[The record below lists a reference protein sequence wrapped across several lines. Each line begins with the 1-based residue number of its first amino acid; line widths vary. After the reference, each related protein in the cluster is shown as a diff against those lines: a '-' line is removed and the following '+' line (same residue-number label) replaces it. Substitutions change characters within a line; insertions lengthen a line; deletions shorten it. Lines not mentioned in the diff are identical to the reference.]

1 MAANPFDR
9 FDAPQANPFDQFDAA
24 PAQAAVA
31 TPQQP
36 GFLTQLGRSAA
47 SLADVTVGGVLP
59 AVVQQVGYPL
69 ARLGRSPE
77 QAQAATAR
85 LVNAVE
91 SPVGK
96 AFGVT
101 ETPEYQQEAGRQVLD
116 FIGQNFQKGAKW
128 IAGKTGL
135 PQSDIENYLG
145 TATLAAPKA
154 APTVAR
160 AIRDVTAPQIE
171 KAVIGAKM
179 PFEARAQAKRE
190 RLSQE
195 DYARG
200 PQIDAAADAQR
211 LGIVLNPTDIQSTA
225 GTRLTSM
232 AAGARAPAALAEAN
246 KNQVRKVALKELDLP
261 LTAQLNGDT
270 AFNQARAQVAAP
282 YEQVKKLPIQQADDA
297 MVQRLEALRA
307 DLEVIGAKEY
317 APAISKIVD
326 DAIAKT
332 QTGLTGEQLLKN
344 ISVLRERARKTYNNK
359 SATTE
364 ALDIADTNLK
374 VATEL
379 ESMIDNSIFNP
390 KLLGEFRDARQKMA
404 KTYAYQ
410 GATDFNT
417 GMVDVGKLARIT
429 SKDNA
434 LTGDIASLGK
444 IAGNFPD
451 VFSSQPTPG
460 FFTAPRLSRSGP
472 GGAAGALIGSQFGL
486 TGSILGGVLGGAAA
500 EGLGAV
506 AARRVASPSYQAGL
520 NLRDARIPVNQLAAS
535 MQPIPQ
541 NRAIVPY
548 EAPVEVLGPGEGPY
562 RPNFVMQPNQYGPR
576 VTTPGFAPGPAQLPA
591 PSAQGTLNMLRAEDA
606 RRGQMSRTLGQ
617 QAEQQT
623 AAAEAAARQP
633 ARGGVELMFDA
644 AGNLVEAPKTGAGGV
659 IGAPSALESAVS
671 KIAGQMSFETKNQ
684 YRTTQIGSNL
694 DRSPILE
701 TRPTKRLNLTP
712 EEAKQYVLPTRQAQA
727 FNMTAEEKIAWSKA
741 KADLAEVAPGFKT
754 LSDKEIASKL
764 QDRAWLQETIDK
776 VKQKAKMQDEILAR
790 SNDLRARQLA
800 MKEREKLQGDLE
812 LLEERF
818 RKARPTST
826 GGQGPKTREFQRKK
840 LNMLSDQDVVNEL
853 LNR

>member
-1 MAANPFDR
+1 MAANPFAE
-9 FDAPQANPFDQFDAA
+9 FAAPAAANPFAQFTAPPDAA
-24 PAQAAVA
+24 PVQSEIPAAR
-31 TPQQP
+31 QP

-47 SLADVTVGGVLP
+47 SLADVTVGGVIP
-59 AVVQQVGYPL
+59 AVVQQVGYGL
-69 ARLGRSPE
+69 ARLNRSPE

-85 LVNAVE
+85 LVGAVE
-91 SPVGK
+91 SPFGR

-101 ETPEYQQEAGRQVLD
+101 ETPEYQQEAGRQLID

-128 IAGKTGL
+128 IAEKTGL
-135 PQSDIENYLG
+135 PQSDVENYLG
-145 TATLAAPKA
+145 TASVAAPAAVKPVVSTVKKTA
-154 APTVAR
+154 APV
-160 AIRDVTAPQIE
+160 IE
-171 KAVIGAKM
+171 RAVIGAKM
-179 PFEARAQAKRE
+179 PFEGRAQAKRE
-190 RLSQE
+190 RQSLE

-211 LGIVLNPTDIQSTA
+211 LGIVLNPTDIQSTV
-225 GTRLTSM
+225 GTRLTAM
-232 AAGARAPAALAEAN
+232 AAGPRAPEALANAN
-246 KNQVRKVALKELDLP
+246 KNQVRNVALGDMDLP
-261 LTAQLNGDT
+261 LTTQLNSPK
-270 AFNQARAQVAAP
+270 AFQQARTQVAAP

-307 DLEVIGAKEY
+307 DLDVIGAKEY

-379 ESMIDNSIFNP
+379 ESMIDGSIFNP
-390 KLLGEFRDARQKMA
+390 KLLSEFRDARQKMA
-404 KTYAYQ
+404 RTYAYE
-410 GATDFNT
+410 GATDLNT

-451 VFSSQPTPG
+451 VFSAQPTPG
-460 FFTAPRLSRSGP
+460 FFSAPRLSRSGA
-472 GGAAGALIGSQFGL
+472 GGAAGVLVGSQFGL
-486 TGSILGGVLGGAAA
+486 TGSILGGVLGGAAGEA
-500 EGLGAV
+500 TSAL
-506 AARRVASPSYQAGL
+506 AARRIASPGYQAGL

-541 NRAIVPY
+541 SQAIVPY
-548 EAPVEVLGPGEGPY
+548 QAPVEVLMPGEGPY

-617 QAEQQT
+617 QAEQQA

-633 ARGGVELMFDA
+633 TRGAVEMQINPLTGLPEIATGIRGATPATFQDFGSTLKSATDKATAGRMFDLTA
-644 AGNLVEAPKTGAGGV
+644 AEKVAFDKTRV
-659 IGAPSALESAVS
+659 
-671 KIAGQMSFETKNQ
+671 
-684 YRTTQIGSNL
+684 
-694 DRSPILE
+694 
-701 TRPTKRLNLTP
+701 
-712 EEAKQYVLPTRQAQA
+712 
-727 FNMTAEEKIAWSKA
+727 
-741 KADLAEVAPGFKT
+741 DLAEAVPGMKS
-754 LSDKEIASKL
+754 LSDKAVAAKM
-764 QDRAWLQETIDK
+764 QDRAWVQDAVGKAQER
-776 VKQKAKMQDEILAR
+776 AR
-790 SNDLRARQLA
+790 AFEAIAARADTERARQSALA
-800 MKEREKLQGDLE
+800 NRERMLDLAE
-812 LLEERF
+812 QMEDML
-818 RKARPTST
+818 RPGRPVKT
-826 GGQGPKTREFQRKK
+826 GGQGPKTRAFQR
-840 LNMLSDQDVVNEL
+840 NMLTPEQEIQNALS
-853 LNR
+853 R

>member
-145 TATLAAPKA
+145 TATIAAPKA

-160 AIRDVTAPQIE
+160 AIRDVAAPQIE

-379 ESMIDNSIFNP
+379 ESMIDNSITNP

-417 GMVDVGKLARIT
+417 GMVDVSKLARIT

-451 VFSSQPTPG
+451 VFSAQPTPG

-486 TGSILGGVLGGAAA
+486 TGSILGGILGGAAA

-506 AARRVASPSYQAGL
+506 AARRIASPGYQAGL

-633 ARGGVELMFDA
+633 ARGGTAFELDPITGKLVPVDSTLRRATPDIQIIESTGKSLQGA
-644 AGNLVEAPKTGAGGV
+644 ADILTSGKSPALM
-659 IGAPSALESAVS
+659 SAE
-671 KIAGQMSFETKNQ
+671 Q
-684 YRTTQIGSNL
+684 R
-694 DRSPILE
+694 
-701 TRPTKRLNLTP
+701 
-712 EEAKQYVLPTRQAQA
+712 
-727 FNMTAEEKIAWSKA
+727 IAWNKT
-741 KADLAEVAPGFKT
+741 KVDLAEVEPGFKT
-754 LSDKEIASKL
+754 LSDKALAGKM
-764 QDRAWLQETIDK
+764 QDRAWVQDAIAK
-776 VKQKAKMQDEILAR
+776 AQQKAKAFDDIAARANTERLRQDALMKREQML
-790 SNDLRARQLA
+790 DLV
-800 MKEREKLQGDLE
+800 EG
-812 LLEERF
+812 LEEQF